1 MPAKTR
7 SKKATTATKS
17 ATQKK
22 TVSASAKP
30 TEVSKTAK
38 KVEPAQKDTTTKT
51 AAKKTTAKKV
61 TPAKKRTAK
70 KTAATKKVEKPA
82 ETKTTAAKVETK
94 PAETKTTAAKV
105 ETKPAATKTTAA
117 KAEAKPAVTTTTK
130 AETKTTTAKVE
141 AKPAA
146 TKTTAAKAEAKPAV
160 TTTAKAETKTTTAKV
175 EAKPAAKTTAKKATT
190 KKTVAKKAT
199 TAKKSPAKR
208 ATAAK
213 AANKKVA
220 AKKATTKKT
229 AKKPA
234 INTEKIEQ
242 YKSFAMDTCF
252 EMARAMGV
260 NMDYDNYASLLL
272 DNADIDALTKKVLD
286 DFHVDT
292 KAFTFEKDG
301 YDADLI
307 HVIFERVADTVDI
320 KASDFEQIGKDVK
333 AHAAYT
339 IKDDATANNEE
350 YQKEFDIVRKV
361 LMIAQRKDIH
371 QSADLVDL
379 IKADV
384 TDMIETFMDL
394 AYHVLPLFEYDDVKY
409 YENFI
414 FAVLS
419 QLDDLHQKWGN
430 RALMDIADL
439 YIKHGDYGQ
448 GDADYNYVLRENQI
462 KDMIYYRFANVYVDI
477 DLDKAKAIANSAFQY
492 VDDRYDYYPKI
503 IEILEK

>member
-61 TPAKKRTAK
+61 TPAKKTTAK
-70 KTAATKKVEKPA
+70 KTAATKKVE
-82 ETKTTAAKVETK
+82 K

-146 TKTTAAKAEAKPAV
+146 
-160 TTTAKAETKTTTAKV
+160 
-175 EAKPAAKTTAKKATT
+175 KTTAKKATT
-190 KKTVAKKAT
+190 KKPVAKKAT

-213 AANKKVA
+213 AANKNVA

-419 QLDDLHQKWGN
+419 QLDDLHQKWGA

-492 VDDRYDYYPKI
+492 VDDRYDYYPKL

>member
-61 TPAKKRTAK
+61 TPAKKTTAK
-70 KTAATKKVEKPA
+70 KTAATKKVE
-82 ETKTTAAKVETK
+82 K

-160 TTTAKAETKTTTAKV
+160 TKTTAAKAEAKPAVTTTAKAETKTTTAKV
-175 EAKPAAKTTAKKATT
+175 EAKPAAKTTAKKSTT

>member
-94 PAETKTTAAKV
+94 PA
-105 ETKPAATKTTAA
+105 ATKTTAA

-160 TTTAKAETKTTTAKV
+160 TTTTKAETKTTTAKV
-175 EAKPAAKTTAKKATT
+175 EAKPAAKTTAKKSTT

>member
-61 TPAKKRTAK
+61 TPAKKTTAK

-82 ETKTTAAKVETK
+82 ETKTTAAKVET
-94 PAETKTTAAKV
+94 
-105 ETKPAATKTTAA
+105 
-117 KAEAKPAVTTTTK
+117 
-130 AETKTTTAKVE
+130 
-141 AKPAA
+141 KPAA

-350 YQKEFDIVRKV
+350 YQKEFDIVRLRPLRFSISTV
-361 LMIAQRKDIH
+361 STNSWASMPV
-371 QSADLVDL
+371 SACAWISSSPCCVW
-379 IKADV
+379 
-384 TDMIETFMDL
+384 TG
-394 AYHVLPLFEYDDVKY
+394 AYRSTTPMHLPDSAGSTISSGRIRRSISGWVIRF
-409 YENFI
+409 
-414 FAVLS
+414 
-419 QLDDLHQKWGN
+419 
-430 RALMDIADL
+430 
-439 YIKHGDYGQ
+439 
-448 GDADYNYVLRENQI
+448 DADMGVWAGADGVPDFHCGGRGCVWSRCRAR
-462 KDMIYYRFANVYVDI
+462 MIRLHGVRVGRGRI
-477 DLDKAKAIANSAFQY
+477 C
-492 VDDRYDYYPKI
+492 
-503 IEILEK
+503 

>member
-94 PAETKTTAAKV
+94 PA
-105 ETKPAATKTTAA
+105 ATKTTAA

-146 TKTTAAKAEAKPAV
+146 
-160 TTTAKAETKTTTAKV
+160 
-175 EAKPAAKTTAKKATT
+175 KTTAKKSTT

-220 AKKATTKKT
+220 EKKATTKKT

-419 QLDDLHQKWGN
+419 QLDDLHQKWGA

>member
-61 TPAKKRTAK
+61 TPAQKTTAK
-70 KTAATKKVEKPA
+70 KTAATKKVE
-82 ETKTTAAKVETK
+82 K

-117 KAEAKPAVTTTTK
+117 KAEAKPAVTTTT
-130 AETKTTTAKVE
+130 
-141 AKPAA
+141 
-146 TKTTAAKAEAKPAV
+146 
-160 TTTAKAETKTTTAKV
+160 KAETKTTTAKV

-419 QLDDLHQKWGN
+419 QLDDLHQKWGA

>member
-61 TPAKKRTAK
+61 TPAKKTTAK
-70 KTAATKKVEKPA
+70 KTAATKKVE
-82 ETKTTAAKVETK
+82 K

-117 KAEAKPAVTTTTK
+117 KAEAKPAVTTTT
-130 AETKTTTAKVE
+130 
-141 AKPAA
+141 
-146 TKTTAAKAEAKPAV
+146 
-160 TTTAKAETKTTTAKV
+160 KAETKTTTAKV

-272 DNADIDALTKKVLD
+272 DNADIDVLTKKVLD

-419 QLDDLHQKWGN
+419 QLDDLHQKWGT

>member
-61 TPAKKRTAK
+61 TPAKKTTAK
-70 KTAATKKVEKPA
+70 KTAATKKVE
-82 ETKTTAAKVETK
+82 K

-146 TKTTAAKAEAKPAV
+146 
-160 TTTAKAETKTTTAKV
+160 
-175 EAKPAAKTTAKKATT
+175 KTTAKKSTT

-333 AHAAYT
+333 AHAVYT

>member
-61 TPAKKRTAK
+61 TPAKKTTAK

-94 PAETKTTAAKV
+94 PAA
-105 ETKPAATKTTAA
+105 
-117 KAEAKPAVTTTTK
+117 TTTTK

-146 TKTTAAKAEAKPAV
+146 TKTTVAKAEAKPAV
-160 TTTAKAETKTTTAKV
+160 TTTAKAETKTTAAKV
-175 EAKPAAKTTAKKATT
+175 ETKPAAKTTAKKATT

>member
-61 TPAKKRTAK
+61 TPAKKTTAK

-117 KAEAKPAVTTTTK
+117 KAEAKPAVTTT
-130 AETKTTTAKVE
+130 
-141 AKPAA
+141 
-146 TKTTAAKAEAKPAV
+146 
-160 TTTAKAETKTTTAKV
+160 AKAETKTTTAKV
-175 EAKPAAKTTAKKATT
+175 EAKPAAKTTAKKSTT

>member
-61 TPAKKRTAK
+61 TPAKKTTAK

-175 EAKPAAKTTAKKATT
+175 EAKPAAKTTAKKSTT

>member
-94 PAETKTTAAKV
+94 PA
-105 ETKPAATKTTAA
+105 ATNTTAA
-117 KAEAKPAVTTTTK
+117 KAEAKPAVTTTT
-130 AETKTTTAKVE
+130 
-141 AKPAA
+141 
-146 TKTTAAKAEAKPAV
+146 
-160 TTTAKAETKTTTAKV
+160 KAETKTTTAKV

-419 QLDDLHQKWGN
+419 QLDDLHQKWGA

>member
-94 PAETKTTAAKV
+94 PA
-105 ETKPAATKTTAA
+105 ATKTTAA
-117 KAEAKPAVTTTTK
+117 KAEAKPAVTTTT
-130 AETKTTTAKVE
+130 
-141 AKPAA
+141 
-146 TKTTAAKAEAKPAV
+146 
-160 TTTAKAETKTTTAKV
+160 KAETKTTTAKV

>member
-61 TPAKKRTAK
+61 TPAKKTTAK

-82 ETKTTAAKVETK
+82 ETKTTAAKVET
-94 PAETKTTAAKV
+94 
-105 ETKPAATKTTAA
+105 
-117 KAEAKPAVTTTTK
+117 
-130 AETKTTTAKVE
+130 
-141 AKPAA
+141 KPAA

-175 EAKPAAKTTAKKATT
+175 EAKPVAKTTAKKATT

-419 QLDDLHQKWGN
+419 QLDDLHQKWGA

>member
-7 SKKATTATKS
+7 SKKTTTTTKS
-17 ATQKK
+17 ATTTKK
-22 TVSASAKP
+22 VASASAKP
-30 TEVSKTAK
+30 TEEVSKTAK

-61 TPAKKRTAK
+61 TPAKKTTAK
-70 KTAATKKVEKPA
+70 KSAEPKTEAKPAVKQATLETAKPATKKVEAKP
-82 ETKTTAAKVETK
+82 V
-94 PAETKTTAAKV
+94 
-105 ETKPAATKTTAA
+105 ATKT
-117 KAEAKPAVTTTTK
+117 AEVKPATK
-130 AETKTTTAKVE
+130 KVE
-141 AKPAA
+141 AKP
-146 TKTTAAKAEAKPAV
+146 V
-160 TTTAKAETKTTTAKV
+160 
-175 EAKPAAKTTAKKATT
+175 
-190 KKTVAKKAT
+190 AT
-199 TAKKSPAKR
+199 TAKKPAAKKTVTKKATAAKKAPAKR

-229 AKKPA
+229 AKKPVV
-234 INTEKIEQ
+234 NTAKTEQ
-242 YKSFAMDTCF
+242 YNSFAMDTCF

-260 NMDYDNYASLLL
+260 NMDYENYASLLL

-301 YDADLI
+301 YDTDLI
-307 HVIFERVADTVDI
+307 RVIFDRVADTVDI

-333 AHAAYT
+333 AHASYT
-339 IKDDATANNEE
+339 IKDDATVNNEE

-361 LMIAQRKDIH
+361 LMIAQRKNIH
-371 QSADLVDL
+371 QSADLVEL
-379 IKADV
+379 IKVDV
-384 TDMIETFMDL
+384 TDMIQTIMDL

-419 QLDDLHQKWGN
+419 QLDDLHQKWGT

-448 GDADYNYVLRENQI
+448 GDANYNYVLRENQI

-492 VDDRYDYYPKI
+492 VDDRYDYYPKL

>member
-61 TPAKKRTAK
+61 TPAKKTTAK
-70 KTAATKKVEKPA
+70 KTAATKKVE
-82 ETKTTAAKVETK
+82 K

-117 KAEAKPAVTTTTK
+117 KAEAKPAVTTTT
-130 AETKTTTAKVE
+130 
-141 AKPAA
+141 
-146 TKTTAAKAEAKPAV
+146 
-160 TTTAKAETKTTTAKV
+160 KAETKTTTAKV

-272 DNADIDALTKKVLD
+272 DNADIDVLTKKVLD

-419 QLDDLHQKWGN
+419 QLDDLHQKWGA

>member
-61 TPAKKRTAK
+61 TPAKKTTAK
-70 KTAATKKVEKPA
+70 KPAATKKVEKPA
-82 ETKTTAAKVETK
+82 ETKTTAAKVET
-94 PAETKTTAAKV
+94 
-105 ETKPAATKTTAA
+105 
-117 KAEAKPAVTTTTK
+117 
-130 AETKTTTAKVE
+130 
-141 AKPAA
+141 KPAA

-175 EAKPAAKTTAKKATT
+175 EAKPVAKTTTKKSTT

>member
-61 TPAKKRTAK
+61 TPAKKTTAK

-82 ETKTTAAKVETK
+82 ETKTTAAKVET
-94 PAETKTTAAKV
+94 
-105 ETKPAATKTTAA
+105 
-117 KAEAKPAVTTTTK
+117 
-130 AETKTTTAKVE
+130 
-141 AKPAA
+141 KPAA

-272 DNADIDALTKKVLD
+272 DNADIDVLTKKVLD

-419 QLDDLHQKWGN
+419 QLDDLHQKWGA

>member
-61 TPAKKRTAK
+61 TPAKKTTAK

-117 KAEAKPAVTTTTK
+117 KAEAKPAVTTT
-130 AETKTTTAKVE
+130 
-141 AKPAA
+141 
-146 TKTTAAKAEAKPAV
+146 
-160 TTTAKAETKTTTAKV
+160 AKAETKTTTAKV
-175 EAKPAAKTTAKKATT
+175 EAKPAAKTTAKKSTT

-419 QLDDLHQKWGN
+419 QLDDLHQKWGA

>member
-94 PAETKTTAAKV
+94 PA
-105 ETKPAATKTTAA
+105 ATKTTAA
-117 KAEAKPAVTTTTK
+117 KAEAKPAVTTTT
-130 AETKTTTAKVE
+130 
-141 AKPAA
+141 
-146 TKTTAAKAEAKPAV
+146 
-160 TTTAKAETKTTTAKV
+160 KAETKTTTAKV

-419 QLDDLHQKWGN
+419 QLDDLHQKWGA

>member
-61 TPAKKRTAK
+61 TPAKKTTAK

-82 ETKTTAAKVETK
+82 ETKTTAAKVET
-94 PAETKTTAAKV
+94 
-105 ETKPAATKTTAA
+105 
-117 KAEAKPAVTTTTK
+117 
-130 AETKTTTAKVE
+130 
-141 AKPAA
+141 KPAA

-286 DFHVDT
+286 EFHVDT

-419 QLDDLHQKWGN
+419 QLDDLHQKWGA

>member
-61 TPAKKRTAK
+61 TPAKKTTAK
-70 KTAATKKVEKPA
+70 KTAATKKVE
-82 ETKTTAAKVETK
+82 K

-146 TKTTAAKAEAKPAV
+146 
-160 TTTAKAETKTTTAKV
+160 
-175 EAKPAAKTTAKKATT
+175 KTTAKKATA

-419 QLDDLHQKWGN
+419 QLDDLHQKWGT

>member
-61 TPAKKRTAK
+61 TPAKKTTAK
-70 KTAATKKVEKPA
+70 KTAATKKVE
-82 ETKTTAAKVETK
+82 K

-117 KAEAKPAVTTTTK
+117 KAEAKPAVTTTT
-130 AETKTTTAKVE
+130 
-141 AKPAA
+141 
-146 TKTTAAKAEAKPAV
+146 
-160 TTTAKAETKTTTAKV
+160 KAETKTTTAKV

-419 QLDDLHQKWGN
+419 QLDDLHQKWGA

>member
-7 SKKATTATKS
+7 SKKTTTTTKTATTTKKV
-17 ATQKK
+17 A
-22 TVSASAKP
+22 SASAKP
-30 TEVSKTAK
+30 TEKVSKTAK
-38 KVEPAQKDTTTKT
+38 KVEPAQKDTTTKM

-61 TPAKKRTAK
+61 TPAKKTTVKKSAEIKKEEKPVVK
-70 KTAATKKVEKPA
+70 KTTEEK
-82 ETKTTAAKVETK
+82 
-94 PAETKTTAAKV
+94 
-105 ETKPAATKTTAA
+105 
-117 KAEAKPAVTTTTK
+117 AKPVAT
-130 AETKTTTAKVE
+130 KVE
-141 AKPAA
+141 AKSA
-146 TKTTAAKAEAKPAV
+146 TVEKA
-160 TTTAKAETKTTTAKV
+160 
-175 EAKPAAKTTAKKATT
+175 AAKTTATKTTT
-190 KKTVAKKAT
+190 KKTGTAAKKPATKKTVTKKVAAAKKAP
-199 TAKKSPAKR
+199 AKK

-220 AKKATTKKT
+220 AKKAVTKKT
-229 AKKPA
+229 AKKPVV
-234 INTEKIEQ
+234 NTAKIEQ
-242 YKSFAMDTCF
+242 YNSFAMDTCF

-260 NMDYDNYASLLL
+260 NMDYENYASLLL

-301 YDADLI
+301 YDTDLI
-307 HVIFERVADTVDI
+307 HVIFDRVADTVDI

-333 AHAAYT
+333 AHASYT
-339 IKDDATANNEE
+339 IKDDATVNNEE

-361 LMIAQRKDIH
+361 LMIAQRKNIH

-379 IKADV
+379 IKVDV
-384 TDMIETFMDL
+384 TDMIQTFMDL
-394 AYHVLPLFEYDDVKY
+394 AYHVLPLYEYDDVKY

-419 QLDDLHQKWGN
+419 QLDDLHEKWGT

-448 GDADYNYVLRENQI
+448 GDANYNYVLRENQI

-492 VDDRYDYYPKI
+492 VDDRYDYYPKL

>member
-61 TPAKKRTAK
+61 TPAKKTTAK

-117 KAEAKPAVTTTTK
+117 KAEAKPAVTTTT
-130 AETKTTTAKVE
+130 
-141 AKPAA
+141 
-146 TKTTAAKAEAKPAV
+146 
-160 TTTAKAETKTTTAKV
+160 KAETKTTTAKV

>member
-61 TPAKKRTAK
+61 TPAKKTTAK

-82 ETKTTAAKVETK
+82 ETKTTAAKVET
-94 PAETKTTAAKV
+94 
-105 ETKPAATKTTAA
+105 
-117 KAEAKPAVTTTTK
+117 
-130 AETKTTTAKVE
+130 
-141 AKPAA
+141 KPAA

-175 EAKPAAKTTAKKATT
+175 EAKPAAAKTTAKKATT

-260 NMDYDNYASLLL
+260 NMDYDNYTSLLL

-333 AHAAYT
+333 AHAAYP

-419 QLDDLHQKWGN
+419 QLDDLHQKWGA

>member
-61 TPAKKRTAK
+61 TPAKKTTAK
-70 KTAATKKVEKPA
+70 KTAATKKVE
-82 ETKTTAAKVETK
+82 K

-175 EAKPAAKTTAKKATT
+175 EAKPAAKTTAKKSTT

>member
-61 TPAKKRTAK
+61 TPAKKTTAK

-94 PAETKTTAAKV
+94 S
-105 ETKPAATKTTAA
+105 
-117 KAEAKPAVTTTTK
+117 
-130 AETKTTTAKVE
+130 
-141 AKPAA
+141 AA

-175 EAKPAAKTTAKKATT
+175 EAKPAAKTTAKKSTT

>member
-61 TPAKKRTAK
+61 TPAKKTTAK

-82 ETKTTAAKVETK
+82 ETKTTAAKVET
-94 PAETKTTAAKV
+94 
-105 ETKPAATKTTAA
+105 
-117 KAEAKPAVTTTTK
+117 
-130 AETKTTTAKVE
+130 
-141 AKPAA
+141 KPAA

>member
-61 TPAKKRTAK
+61 TPAKKTTAK

-82 ETKTTAAKVETK
+82 ETKTTAAKVET
-94 PAETKTTAAKV
+94 
-105 ETKPAATKTTAA
+105 
-117 KAEAKPAVTTTTK
+117 
-130 AETKTTTAKVE
+130 
-141 AKPAA
+141 KPAA

-175 EAKPAAKTTAKKATT
+175 EAKPAAKTTAKKSTT

-213 AANKKVA
+213 AANKKIA

-419 QLDDLHQKWGN
+419 QLDDLHQKWGA

>member
-61 TPAKKRTAK
+61 TPAKKTTAK
-70 KTAATKKVEKPA
+70 KTAATKKVE
-82 ETKTTAAKVETK
+82 K

-117 KAEAKPAVTTTTK
+117 KAEAKPAVTTTT
-130 AETKTTTAKVE
+130 
-141 AKPAA
+141 
-146 TKTTAAKAEAKPAV
+146 
-160 TTTAKAETKTTTAKV
+160 KAETKTTTAKV

-419 QLDDLHQKWGN
+419 QLDDLHQKWGA

-462 KDMIYYRFANVYVDI
+462 KDMIYYRFANVYVNI

>member
-61 TPAKKRTAK
+61 TPAKKTTAK
-70 KTAATKKVEKPA
+70 KTAATKKVE
-82 ETKTTAAKVETK
+82 K

-146 TKTTAAKAEAKPAV
+146 
-160 TTTAKAETKTTTAKV
+160 
-175 EAKPAAKTTAKKATT
+175 KTTAKKSTT

>member
-61 TPAKKRTAK
+61 TPAKKTTAK

-146 TKTTAAKAEAKPAV
+146 
-160 TTTAKAETKTTTAKV
+160 
-175 EAKPAAKTTAKKATT
+175 KTTAKKSTT

>member
-1 MPAKTR
+1 
-7 SKKATTATKS
+7 
-17 ATQKK
+17 
-22 TVSASAKP
+22 
-30 TEVSKTAK
+30 
-38 KVEPAQKDTTTKT
+38 
-51 AAKKTTAKKV
+51 
-61 TPAKKRTAK
+61 
-70 KTAATKKVEKPA
+70 
-82 ETKTTAAKVETK
+82 
-94 PAETKTTAAKV
+94 
-105 ETKPAATKTTAA
+105 
-117 KAEAKPAVTTTTK
+117 TK

-146 TKTTAAKAEAKPAV
+146 KTTAAKAEAKPAV

-419 QLDDLHQKWGN
+419 QLDDLHQKWGT

>member
-61 TPAKKRTAK
+61 TPAKKTTAK
-70 KTAATKKVEKPA
+70 KPAATKKVEKPA
-82 ETKTTAAKVETK
+82 ETKTTAAKVET
-94 PAETKTTAAKV
+94 
-105 ETKPAATKTTAA
+105 
-117 KAEAKPAVTTTTK
+117 
-130 AETKTTTAKVE
+130 
-141 AKPAA
+141 KPAA

-175 EAKPAAKTTAKKATT
+175 EAKPAAKTTAKKSTT

-419 QLDDLHQKWGN
+419 QLDDLHQKWGA

>member
-61 TPAKKRTAK
+61 TPAKKKTAK
-70 KTAATKKVEKPA
+70 KTAATKKVE
-82 ETKTTAAKVETK
+82 K

-146 TKTTAAKAEAKPAV
+146 
-160 TTTAKAETKTTTAKV
+160 
-175 EAKPAAKTTAKKATT
+175 KTTAKKSTT

>member
-61 TPAKKRTAK
+61 TPAKKTTAK
-70 KTAATKKVEKPA
+70 KTAATKKVE
-82 ETKTTAAKVETK
+82 K

-146 TKTTAAKAEAKPAV
+146 
-160 TTTAKAETKTTTAKV
+160 
-175 EAKPAAKTTAKKATT
+175 KTTAKKSTT

-419 QLDDLHQKWGN
+419 QLDDLHQKWGA

>member
-7 SKKATTATKS
+7 SKKATIATKS

-30 TEVSKTAK
+30 TGVSKTAK

-61 TPAKKRTAK
+61 TPAKKTTAK
-70 KTAATKKVEKPA
+70 KTAATKKVE
-82 ETKTTAAKVETK
+82 K

-130 AETKTTTAKVE
+130 AETKATTAKVE
-141 AKPAA
+141 TKPAT

-160 TTTAKAETKTTTAKV
+160 TTTAKAETKATAAKV
-175 EAKPAAKTTAKKATT
+175 ETKPAAKTTAKKATT

-350 YQKEFDIVRKV
+350 YRKEFDIVRKV

-419 QLDDLHQKWGN
+419 QLDDLHQKWGT

>member
-7 SKKATTATKS
+7 SKKTTTTTKS
-17 ATQKK
+17 ATTTKK
-22 TVSASAKP
+22 VASASAKP
-30 TEVSKTAK
+30 TEEVSKTAK

-51 AAKKTTAKKV
+51 AAKKTV
-61 TPAKKRTAK
+61 
-70 KTAATKKVEKPA
+70 TKKA
-82 ETKTTAAKVETK
+82 TAAK
-94 PAETKTTAAKV
+94 
-105 ETKPAATKTTAA
+105 
-117 KAEAKPAVTTTTK
+117 KA
-130 AETKTTTAKVE
+130 
-141 AKPAA
+141 
-146 TKTTAAKAEAKPAV
+146 
-160 TTTAKAETKTTTAKV
+160 
-175 EAKPAAKTTAKKATT
+175 
-190 KKTVAKKAT
+190 
-199 TAKKSPAKR
+199 PAKR

-229 AKKPA
+229 AKKPVV
-234 INTEKIEQ
+234 NTAKTEQ
-242 YKSFAMDTCF
+242 YNSFAMDTCF

-260 NMDYDNYASLLL
+260 NMDYENYASLLL

-301 YDADLI
+301 YDTDLI
-307 HVIFERVADTVDI
+307 RVIFDRVADTVDI

-333 AHAAYT
+333 AHASYT
-339 IKDDATANNEE
+339 IKDDATVNNEE

-361 LMIAQRKDIH
+361 LMIAQRKNIH
-371 QSADLVDL
+371 QSADLVEL
-379 IKADV
+379 IKVDV
-384 TDMIETFMDL
+384 TDMIQTFMDL

-419 QLDDLHQKWGN
+419 QLDDLHQKWGT

-448 GDADYNYVLRENQI
+448 GDANYNYVLRENQI

-492 VDDRYDYYPKI
+492 VDDRYDYYPKL

>member
-61 TPAKKRTAK
+61 TPAKKTTAK
-70 KTAATKKVEKPA
+70 KTAATKKVE
-82 ETKTTAAKVETK
+82 K

-117 KAEAKPAVTTTTK
+117 KAEAKPAVTTTT
-130 AETKTTTAKVE
+130 
-141 AKPAA
+141 
-146 TKTTAAKAEAKPAV
+146 
-160 TTTAKAETKTTTAKV
+160 KAETKTTTAKV